1 MTVYPRLLFALVA
14 ASTMLALM
22 GTDLILPTVPYL
34 PDALGGNV
42 AGAQLTL
49 AAYAA
54 GTAVGLLLFGALAN
68 RYSTNALLTGGM
80 LVLAVLSFLCT
91 RVATLDQL
99 VALRVLQ
106 GVAAAAPAVFAPGII
121 KALFTESRAVRA
133 LGLLGSLE
141 ALAPALG
148 PIVGAWLLAVGG
160 WPLSF
165 EVIAVLAVALAVSFR
180 LGGTVPQVERRPE
193 GNYRHLLCDPVFL
206 RYALSHA
213 FVLGGLLTF
222 VFGMP
227 SVFIHTLGGSIG
239 DFVVM
244 QACGIGSF
252 VIIANLSGRIAD
264 RFGSEPVIWSG
275 SVLSALGALALF
287 GYAAAGGKS
296 ALVITA
302 LFVPV
307 NFGLGLRGP
316 PGFFRALMAARGDD
330 ARGAALAILAILV
343 VAALGTTAAA
353 PLIHFGL
360 VPLTAIAL
368 GLHVLAVL
376 CLLFLPRT
384 QERAD

>member
-34 PDALGGNV
+34 PEALGGNV

-54 GTAVGLLLFGALAN
+54 GTAVGLLLFGALAD
-68 RYSTNALLTGGM
+68 RSSTNALLTGGM
-80 LVLAVLSFLCT
+80 LALALLSFICT

-121 KALFTESRAVRA
+121 KALFSESRAVRA

-165 EVIAVLAVALAVSFR
+165 EAIAVLAFALAVSFR
-180 LGGTVPQVERRPE
+180 LGGTVPQIERRPE
-193 GNYRHLLCDPVFL
+193 GRYRRLLRDPVFL

-227 SVFIHTLGGSIG
+227 SVFIHSLGGSIR

-244 QACGIGSF
+244 QACGIGSC
-252 VIIANLSGRIAD
+252 VSIANLSGRIAD
-264 RFGSEPVIWSG
+264 RFGSEPVIWTG
-275 SVLSALGALALF
+275 SVPSALGALALL
-287 GYAAAGGKS
+287 GYAASGGTN

-302 LFVPV
+302 LFVAV

-316 PGFFRALMAARGDD
+316 SGFFKALMAARGDD
-330 ARGAALAILAILV
+330 ARGAALAILTILV
-343 VAALGTTAAA
+343 VAALGTTVAA
-353 PLIHFGL
+353 PLIHLGL
-360 VPLTAIAL
+360 VPLTAIAF

-384 QERAD
+384 HEQAH